1 MLNRARKALL
11 VGAAVLAAAPGVAQ
25 QKNQSVDRHRRHRR
39 SVLPAPR
46 RHGQRAVQIRT
57 RHAGVYPA
65 ALFDYIGVALIGIT
79 DVLQKLRNV
88 RIKSAAR

>member
-25 QKNQSVDRHRRHRR
+25 EKINPSIHRRHRR

-57 RHAGVYPA
+57 RQAGVYPA